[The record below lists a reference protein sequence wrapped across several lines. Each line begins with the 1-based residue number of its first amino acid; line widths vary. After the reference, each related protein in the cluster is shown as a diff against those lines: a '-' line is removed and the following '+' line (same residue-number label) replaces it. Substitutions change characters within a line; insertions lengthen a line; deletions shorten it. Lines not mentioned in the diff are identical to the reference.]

1 MPFISP
7 EKMHIVPGQP
17 GPKDRVA
24 GQQVMQSS
32 GSCSAGKCNGKRFRI
47 RSRTIHQPQDF
58 IGRCPAYLRQTSYD
72 DNPESIGIQRG

>member
-17 GPKDRVA
+17 GPNDGIA
-24 GQQVMQSS
+24 GHQGMQSS
-32 GSCSAGKCNGKRFRI
+32 GSCSARKCNSKGFRI

-58 IGRCPAYLRQTSYD
+58 IGRCPAYLRQIGYD
-72 DNPESIGIQRG
+72 VHPESI